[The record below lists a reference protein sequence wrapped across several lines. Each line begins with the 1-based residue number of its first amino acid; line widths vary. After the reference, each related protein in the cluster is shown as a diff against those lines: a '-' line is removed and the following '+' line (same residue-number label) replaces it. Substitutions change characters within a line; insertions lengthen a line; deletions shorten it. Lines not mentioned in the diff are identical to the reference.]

1 MKKLKLNCDNSQKLG
16 PNKDFATLV
25 RLTPYQ
31 QEKMNEITEEFDWTE
46 IPTSA
51 VMRIATCMFINKFY
65 GSNVIKGVN
74 LDFQNIKKLNKTPK
88 KSEQIIKESNKKLDQ
103 KQGNQVSVTKKLLR
117 DISNHLGGVDNLKK
131 KLDSLEKE
139 GALS

>member
-16 PNKDFATLV
+16 PSKDFATLV

-31 QEKMNEITEEFDWTE
+31 QQKMDEITKDFDWTE
-46 IPTSA
+46 VPTSA
-51 VMRIATCMFINKFY
+51 VMRIAACMFINRFH

-74 LDFQNIKKLNKTPK
+74 LDFQNIKKLNKAPK
-88 KSEQIIKESNKKLDQ
+88 KSEQIIKESNKKLEG
-103 KQGNQVSVTKKLLR
+103 KQGNQVAVTKKLLR
-117 DISNHLGGVDNLKK
+117 DISNHLGGVDNLKE
-131 KLDSLEKE
+131 KLDSLKKE